1 MSRLAKNTTFL
12 SSVFCALCF
21 FFVGST
27 SAQISSIPDSAS
39 QTNMGGQNS
48 IVGTV
53 FGPNGR
59 PVQTR
64 VRVKLSSMTA
74 GDRITNSNENGN
86 FAFRG
91 LPTGGYTIAV
101 DKEKEYEP
109 VAQNVDVMQFRGAPP
124 QTYTLNIRL
133 VPKASGEAKPG
144 ILNAELAAA
153 PQAAQDLFRKAGE
166 LIKAG
171 DRKGAIE
178 QLKLAIEQHPK
189 FALASNEIGIQY
201 IRLNDLD
208 NAAAAFRST
217 LEMDPENFDARL
229 NLGVIYYTQKKY
241 AEAEKELR
249 TANKLREQT
258 PGLLYYL
265 GMSLANL
272 GKFDEAETELVA
284 AIKLGGPEMK
294 EAHRVLSIIYGV
306 RGDNKK
312 TLKELE
318 AYVKLA
324 PEAADIGQLK
334 ARIEQLKTKN

>member
-1 MSRLAKNTTFL
+1 MSRLWKLALLSTFL
-12 SSVFCALCF
+12 CAFGFILPASIF
-21 FFVGST
+21 
-27 SAQISSIPDSAS
+27 AQISSIPDSAS

-48 IVGTV
+48 IIGTV

-59 PVQTR
+59 PVETR

-74 GDRITNSNENGN
+74 GDRITNTNENGS

-133 VPKASGEAKPG
+133 VPKATGEAKPG
-144 ILNAELAAA
+144 VINAELAAA

-166 LIKAG
+166 LIKSG

-178 QLKLAIEQHPK
+178 QLKLAIVEHPK
-189 FALASNEIGIQY
+189 FALASNEIGLQY
-201 IRLNDLD
+201 IRLNELD

-217 LEMDPENFDARL
+217 LEIDANNFDARL
-229 NLGVIYYTQKKY
+229 NLGVIYYTQKKF

-249 TANKLREQT
+249 SADKLREQT
-258 PGLLYYL
+258 AGVLYYL

-272 GKFDEAETELVA
+272 GKFEEAETELLG
-284 AIKLGGPEMK
+284 AIKLGGGEMK
-294 EAHRVLSIIYGV
+294 EAHRVLSIIYGA

-312 TLKELE
+312 ALKELE

-324 PEAADIGQLK
+324 PDAADIDQLKARIGQLK
-334 ARIEQLKTKN
+334 AKN